1 MAGFIELT
9 AADGHTFRAYV
20 ASPAGQPRGAVIVA
34 PEIFGINSHIR
45 SVADGYA
52 ADGYRVVA
60 PAFYDRVQRK
70 YETGYEPADIE
81 AGRKI
86 AMSLKM
92 DDTLADLKAA
102 ADHVRPAG
110 KVGLTGYCWGG
121 TIAWVAAARVD
132 GLVCSVPYYGGNM
145 PQFIGEKP
153 RCPVICHFAE
163 KDQHPTAEQAR
174 AIAAAHPEIT
184 AHFYDAGHGFNCDH
198 RGSYD
203 AACAA
208 LARQRTLALLRASV
222 G

>member
-1 MAGFIELT
+1 MGSFIELRS
-9 AADGHTFRAYV
+9 ADGHTFDAWL
-20 ASPAGQPRGAVIVA
+20 AEPAGTPRGALVVVQ
-34 PEIFGINSHIR
+34 EIFGVNSHIR
-45 SVADGYA
+45 AVADGYA

-60 PAFYDRVQRK
+60 PAFYDRVQRN

-132 GLVCSVPYYGGNM
+132 GLACSVPYYGGNM